1 MKSTRTFIT
10 IILIIDLIV
19 ILFSCSKPSEN
30 LIPVEK
36 SVTYLRH
43 LYNDNGQYLVTDT
56 SIHWCKVTGEDLRM
70 YEQKGSGEI
79 TFCGTYNR
87 LELVIGTAC
96 KNNSK

>member
-1 MKSTRTFIT
+1 MKPVLFFIC
-10 IILIIDLIV
+10 IILMA
-19 ILFSCSKPSEN
+19 CSKQPEN

-43 LYNDNGQYLVTDT
+43 LYNDNGQYLRTDT
-56 SIHWCKVTGEDLRM
+56 SIHWHRVSGEDLRM
-70 YEQKGSGEI
+70 YEAKGNGEI

-96 KNNSK
+96 KKYSK